1 MVRAIPPERGEMSK
15 RPVES
20 HDDQLRRVPEVEP
33 LPPMSPGERAARG
46 LAARDRVSLDRHGR
60 WRPAMGRTDP
70 IAILEH
76 QAAVRDPTLVPI
88 RHRRMAA
95 SPFAFFRGA
104 AGIMANDLSDS
115 VVTGL
120 RAQLCG
126 DAHLVNF
133 GIFDTPER
141 AHVFDIN
148 DFDET
153 LPGPWEWDVKRLAA
167 SIEVAGRDLVLERSQ
182 RRAAVI
188 AAIGAYRKQMAEFAA
203 MGNLEVHYSRLEARE
218 VIARFDA
225 LTGKRDR
232 RSVHHDVAKGLSRGH
247 LSAFTKLVT
256 GTGPDLR
263 FRSQP
268 PLLVPATELLDDVA
282 RRRYVAVIREFLA
295 QYRSSLSTDRR
306 QLLDGYRF
314 IEMAR
319 KVVGVGSVG
328 TRAWVVLMVGRDEHD
343 PLILQLKEAKR
354 SVLEPFAGRS
364 AYRRKGQRVVE
375 GQRSIQSASDPLLGW
390 YRLRALDGRMHDFY
404 VRQLW
409 DGKASIDVGHLDHG
423 GLAAYAATCGWTLA
437 RAHAR
442 SGPRISIATYLGDDD
457 AFDEAVADFAQTY
470 ADLNE
475 EDHGR
480 LLAAIE
486 SGRVAASDELV

>member
-1 MVRAIPPERGEMSK
+1 MSK
-15 RPVES
+15 HEKDRKSEGDALP
-20 HDDQLRRVPEVEP
+20 RRLPEVEP

-46 LAARDRVSLDRHGR
+46 IAARERVPLERHAR
-60 WRPAMGRTDP
+60 WRPPTGRFDP
-70 IAILEH
+70 IDVLVH
-76 QAAVRDPTLVPI
+76 QAARRDPSLVPI

-104 AGIMANDLSDS
+104 AGIMAHDLSGTA
-115 VVTGL
+115 VTGL

-141 AHVFDIN
+141 SHVFDIN

-167 SIEVAGRDLVLERSQ
+167 SIEVAGRDLGLHPDE
-182 RRAAVI
+182 RRAAVT
-188 AAIGAYRKQMAEFAA
+188 AAVRAYREQLTEFAG
-203 MGNLEVHYSRLEARE
+203 MSNLEVHYARLSADDVISRFRHVGDKDAR
-218 VIARFDA
+218 
-225 LTGKRDR
+225 RD
-232 RSVHHDVAKGLSRGH
+232 VEHDVARGLKRGQVT
-247 LSAFTKLVT
+247 AFSKLAV
-256 GTGPDLR
+256 GEGCDMR

-268 PLLVPATELLDDVA
+268 PLLVPAAELLDPSS
-282 RRRYVAVIREFLA
+282 RRRFVAVIREFLS
-295 QYRSSLSTDRR
+295 QYRDSLSSDRR

-314 IEMAR
+314 VDMAR

-328 TRAWVVLMVGRDEHD
+328 TRAWVVLMMGRDEHD

-354 SVLEPFAGRS
+354 SVLEPYAGRS
-364 AYRRKGQRVVE
+364 TYRRKGQRVVE
-375 GQRSIQSASDPLLGW
+375 GQRMIQSASDPLLGW

-409 DGKASIDVGHLDHG
+409 DGKSSIEVGHLDAE
-423 GLAAYAATCGWTLA
+423 GLVTYVGACGWTLA

-442 SGPRISIATYLGDDD
+442 TGHRISIATYLGDDD
-457 AFDEAVADFAQTY
+457 TFDEALADFAITY

-475 EDHGR
+475 ADHARLVSAIDEGR
-480 LLAAIE
+480 LAAT
-486 SGRVAASDELV
+486 DELV